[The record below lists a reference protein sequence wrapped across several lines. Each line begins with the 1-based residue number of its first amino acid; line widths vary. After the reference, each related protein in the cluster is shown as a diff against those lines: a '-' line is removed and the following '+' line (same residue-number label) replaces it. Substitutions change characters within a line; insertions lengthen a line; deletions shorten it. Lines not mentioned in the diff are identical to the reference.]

1 MSIHITHNYRKA
13 GVETTINMH
22 DVSSVKTG
30 EVTSSG
36 WIQFSDRDG
45 HSFTMFC
52 DTKLAEMLEEAFAE
66 YHDWLSSQEGP
77 SFEDGMAAKYDAKA
91 REDEARA
98 LK

>member
-1 MSIHITHNYRKA
+1 MSIHVTHNYRKG
-13 GVETTINMH
+13 GVETTINFH
-22 DVSSVKTG
+22 DVSTVKTG

-36 WIQFSDRDG
+36 WIRFSDYDG
-45 HSFTMFC
+45 QSVTMFC
-52 DTKLAEMLEEAFAE
+52 DIKLAEMLEDAFTE
-66 YHDWLSSQEGP
+66 YHNWLSSQEGP